1 MCISGAMVWGLVLVV
16 VVVVVVVIVV
26 VILKKFEVGL
36 QPIEL
41 ESFLLG

>member
-1 MCISGAMVWGLVLVV
+1 MCISGARVWGLVL